1 MHAAASTVG
10 SGHGQASAS
19 THDVFTLLGPAA
31 APPITFHAHAIVR
44 TGIYCGY
51 GDVAQAYAS
60 ISDGAF
66 EGAGIAG
73 STDSCLV
80 TTDLPIS
87 ISRASGSTFDIY
99 LTVSAT
105 AGSGDIFAYGSD
117 GSASLRLTFPDL
129 PAGYS
134 LVSCQGFGAGVT
146 AAKRSSWGALKARYR

>member
-1 MHAAASTVG
+1 MRSGLHGHPAKPIPGGRHEKRASHSTRGDADYDCIRVG
-10 SGHGQASAS
+10 EQVS
-19 THDVFTLLGPAA
+19 
-31 APPITFHAHAIVR
+31 
-44 TGIYCGY
+44 GY

-60 ISDGAF
+60 ISHGAF